1 MDYELLFS
9 LTSLRYSDCQSNKAL
24 STLRIFLSGKCTK
37 LVSIFLN
44 YWRTKQMRKTLFQGH
59 PKVAL
64 TPCSYLFPYAD
75 RMITTLFC
83 MVIVQITFCPTSAKY
98 FREEVVFVCDNCHVK
113 EFSLEGKKEKSIR
126 SAQLFPRSRDV

>member
-1 MDYELLFS
+1 MDYELLLS
-9 LTSLRYSDCQSNKAL
+9 LASLQYSDRQSNKAV
-24 STLRIFLSGKCTK
+24 STLRIFLSGKYTK
-37 LVSIFLN
+37 LVSIFLS

-98 FREEVVFVCDNCHVK
+98 FKEEVVFVCDNCHVK
-113 EFSLEGKKEKSIR
+113 EFSLEGKKEKSLR